1 MTSHAVIQR
10 GLHKNSET
18 PPNLLHLTMSL
29 PPATKDISEHPQ
41 AGSVAAP
48 TDKAA
53 KEADVARKINFYGVI
68 EAFRQGRM
76 PNNHQ
81 IDETLQ
87 YLLKTSPVDEEKLSP
102 EGRKLVQDS
111 REIIETARVI
121 VKEKNNDELFQN
133 FVWHTRDVSL
143 DSAKTDPSAAA
154 PVDRAKIDEDRQTAV
169 RHLRT
174 ILSLILTNSEVRKL
188 LSDFSVVGRDILAKG
203 ASKAAEMLRPGEEEL
218 ARVDEAGPQDE
229 FVSKDGRKVGPG
241 ETPVLQAKVPGTSAV
256 VEQHPRADDAKVTTG
271 EGEQKS
277 GKQLVG
283 EGRGAVEGVKG
294 DAEEKASQALQQRNL
309 EGVSSDHSS
318 SDTEGKK
325 RGIKERFRGYAGGI
339 TDRIPQQ
346 HRDRASEQYE
356 RGRKFMVEEYFP
368 EDRRDQFIYRGK
380 KVIIE
385 CQKHDDYQDAIR
397 WLLGFVEQ
405 YAAHGQTIAG
415 HGKERS
421 SAITQDTALKT
432 AMSQLRDLLERF
444 ANGRSM
450 DGIFDASNALIDDA
464 RRDEE
469 FRSWFHRLDT
479 YIRHVLL
486 EAGFVL
492 EDKCNR
498 EGNEILESGRKFWDQ
513 KYKEHF
519 DNLFDAIGNWFS
531 AMGEDPL
538 NKRFGED
545 WARLTHDLLFDSEG
559 SLKFK
564 ADLWSD
570 IRNVILP
577 TMMQEVGYLP
587 IPRVE
592 YTDDTLDLVIE
603 NLTLQ
608 GRNLFPNVIT
618 MEAFNFFKF
627 SPYNAIKDE
636 RHHEFTITL
645 SQIQADLRDVALY
658 VHKKTGFP
666 RGRDS
671 GLADIILG
679 GQGLTVTVDLV
690 SADKDRSS
698 VFKVKDVHVKVDSL
712 RFSIRDSKHDLLYK
726 ALKPIATGAVKKQIQ
741 KAVSQMIRTGLEYLD
756 GQLVTVRDRM
766 EETKT
771 SEELSR
777 RQVLQDLFKHKKDE
791 SSSIKTSESKSH
803 FKVVHNKRSSMI
815 HEGHPSGWVNRTTER
830 EEKAIQ
836 GKEWRS
842 EAFSIVPTASSS

>member
-1 MTSHAVIQR
+1 
-10 GLHKNSET
+10 
-18 PPNLLHLTMSL
+18 MSL

-53 KEADVARKINFYGVI
+53 KEADVSRKINFYGVI

-76 PNNHQ
+76 PDNHQ
-81 IDETLQ
+81 MDETLQ
-87 YLLKTSPVDEEKLSP
+87 YLLKTSPVDEKKLSP
-102 EGRKLVQDS
+102 DGRKLIQDA
-111 REIIETARVI
+111 REIIETARLI
-121 VKEKNNDELFQN
+121 VKDKNHDELFQN
-133 FVWHTRDVSL
+133 FVWNTRDVSF
-143 DSAKTDPSAAA
+143 DSAKTDPSAAG

-188 LSDFSVVGRDILAKG
+188 LSDFSVIGRDLLAMG
-203 ASKAAEMLRPGEEEL
+203 ASKAAEKLRPGEEEL
-218 ARVDEAGPQDE
+218 AHVNEAAPQDE
-229 FVSKDGRKVGPG
+229 FVTKGGRKVGSG
-241 ETPVLQAKVPGTSAV
+241 ETPVLEAKVPGTSTV
-256 VEQHPRADDAKVTTG
+256 VEQHPRADDAEVTTG
-271 EGEQKS
+271 DGEQES

-283 EGRGAVEGVKG
+283 ETRSAVEGVKG
-294 DAEEKASQALQQRNL
+294 VAKDKSSQAKDTTQGKVDEALQQGNL
-309 EGVSSDHSS
+309 EGVSPDYSS

-325 RGIKERFRGYAGGI
+325 QGIKERFRGYAGGF

-346 HRDRASEQYE
+346 HRDRASEQYG
-356 RGRKFMVEEYFP
+356 RGRKFLKEEYFP
-368 EDRRDQFIYRGK
+368 EERRDQFIYRGK

-397 WLLGFVEQ
+397 WLLGFVGE
-405 YAAHGQTIAG
+405 YAAHGQIIAG
-415 HGKERS
+415 HGKERG
-421 SAITQDTALKT
+421 SAITQDSALKT
-432 AMSQLRDLLERF
+432 AMSQLRELLERF
-444 ANGRSM
+444 ANDRSM
-450 DGIFDASNALIDDA
+450 RSIFDATNALIDDA

-479 YIRHVLL
+479 YIRKVLL
-486 EAGFVL
+486 EAGYVL
-492 EDKCNR
+492 EDDCNR
-498 EGNEILESGRKFWDQ
+498 EGNQILEAGRKFWDH

-577 TMMQEVGYLP
+577 TMVQEVGYLP

-592 YTDDTLDLVIE
+592 YTDEALDLVIE

-608 GRNLFPNVIT
+608 GRNLFPNVIA
-618 MEAFNFFKF
+618 MEVYNLVKF

-636 RHHEFTITL
+636 RHHEFTVTL
-645 SQIQADLRDVALY
+645 SQIQADMRDVALY
-658 VHKKTGFP
+658 FHKKTGFP
-666 RGRDS
+666 RVRDS
-671 GLADIILG
+671 GLADIVLG
-679 GQGLTVTVDLV
+679 GQGLTVTIDLV
-690 SADKDRSS
+690 SADKDHSS

-712 RFSIRDSKHDLLYK
+712 RFSIRDSRHDLFYK
-726 ALKPIATGAVKKQIQ
+726 VLKPIATGVVKKHIQ
-741 KAVSQMIRTGLEYLD
+741 KAVAQAIRTGLEYLD

-771 SEELSR
+771 SEDTSR
-777 RQVLQDLFKHKKDE
+777 VQVLQDLFKHKKDE
-791 SSSIKTSESKSH
+791 SASIKTSDSKSH
-803 FKVVHNKRSSMI
+803 FKVVHNKRASMI

-830 EEKAIQ
+830 EEKAKE

-842 EAFSIVPTASSS
+842 EA